1 MNRWTLTARGRTK
14 AARKRKSSKK
24 HASSA
29 RKLESSEKNGRQ
41 DAHVHVQ
48 RVPATKTQR
57 KRAPATKTQKKRSV
71 QRATTMQPHAKT
83 IKWQKS
89 TAGRSRT
96 RVLPA
101 KLPQDASRW
110 PISRVDVGATMH
122 PSMYLLGA
130 NIEKLPLIN
139 QSLVSVIL
147 SKTTSI

>member
-48 RVPATKTQR
+48 R
-57 KRAPATKTQKKRSV
+57 APATKTKKSGRQQRKRKKRGV

-83 IKWQKS
+83 IKRQKKNA
-89 TAGRSRT
+89 AGRSRT
-96 RVLPA
+96 RALPA
-101 KLPQDASRW
+101 QLPGTRRA
-110 PISRVDVGATMH
+110 G
-122 PSMYLLGA
+122 
-130 NIEKLPLIN
+130 
-139 QSLVSVIL
+139 QSAE
-147 SKTTSI
+147 